1 MIDFLKQDGVFI
13 KIMQDSMEAFDNK
26 LTFAGKTIQYESY
39 MLNMKKLFL
48 ICDDK
53 LRLIEKRKNKCD
65 EFFDINEEKN

>member
-1 MIDFLKQDGVFI
+1 
-13 KIMQDSMEAFDNK
+13 
-26 LTFAGKTIQYESY
+26 

-53 LRLIEKRKNKCD
+53 LRLIEKRKNKWD

>member
-1 MIDFLKQDGVFI
+1 
-13 KIMQDSMEAFDNK
+13 MQDSMEAFDNK

-53 LRLIEKRKNKCD
+53 LRLIEKRKNKWD